1 MNRPTLAFCA
11 AASLAA
17 LGAQAQAPVDSPTIA
32 TDRPAVAN
40 SSVVVPEGGFQVE
53 NGFLATDTGGGHVV
67 DFPESNLR
75 YGLLQKTELRLAVPD
90 YFRGLSGD
98 SAQATGI
105 GDMALGLKQQLGP
118 LGGFDVSLIA
128 FTSLPTGAD
137 QVSSHGYDPG
147 VQLPW
152 SRTLTGALTAGGQ
165 LASYWPTQ
173 NGRRNV
179 TREATFFLDRQL
191 SAPCD
196 AFVEYA
202 ADFPQTGGSRQI
214 LHVGTAY
221 KLAAHHQVDFHVAAG
236 LSAAAPRSFVGFG
249 YSYLFLRR

>member
-1 MNRPTLAFCA
+1 
-11 AASLAA
+11 
-17 LGAQAQAPVDSPTIA
+17 
-32 TDRPAVAN
+32 
-40 SSVVVPEGGFQVE
+40 
-53 NGFLATDTGGGHVV
+53 
-67 DFPESNLR
+67 
-75 YGLLQKTELRLAVPD
+75 
-90 YFRGLSGD
+90 
-98 SAQATGI
+98 
-105 GDMALGLKQQLGP
+105 
-118 LGGFDVSLIA
+118 
-128 FTSLPTGAD
+128 
-137 QVSSHGYDPG
+137 

-236 LSAAAPRSFVGFG
+236 LSAAAPRSFVVSDTRTCFFG
-249 YSYLFLRR
+249 ADRPPRRQKKAPTRGL